1 MRLVGYYLP
10 TRARCPLVCLLLA
23 RLVEF
28 IGHVDTAAAAP
39 VAVRRDN
46 ADLRRAYPPLRE
58 PLAANAVYGALEVTA
73 MRREA
78 RGLRPPAT
86 AATAA
91 VALVVLLAV
100 YVAPASRWDMFM

>member
-1 MRLVGYYLP
+1 
-10 TRARCPLVCLLLA
+10 
-23 RLVEF
+23 
-28 IGHVDTAAAAP
+28 
-39 VAVRRDN
+39 
-46 ADLRRAYPPLRE
+46 
-58 PLAANAVYGALEVTA
+58 

-100 YVAPASRWDMFM
+100 YVAPASRWDQELSILVAFALHV